1 MIIEDKGLKHEES
14 EALVDVVNAG
24 VGTNDLLE
32 LTSENTLRRQVG
44 SDSGT
49 DSGLGPLALGDLKTD
64 QTFQDMKNDHIK
76 VFYGSNSSQLYP

>member
-1 MIIEDKGLKHEES
+1 MERLNEKRNTVFSDKNTKSKPMIIEESGLHHEES

-32 LTSENTLRRQVG
+32 LTSETNTLRRQLG

-49 DSGLGPLALGDLKTD
+49 DSRQGPLTLEDLK
-64 QTFQDMKNDHIK
+64 I
-76 VFYGSNSSQLYP
+76 